1 MIREICFFFRYGPA
15 VQKRHKELG
24 MVEFMKEMFQGM
36 DADGYAGLRRSLVG
50 DLEGDVLE
58 IGAGT
63 GALFSYYGSKAKVTA
78 TEPDDDFRA
87 AAEQAA
93 QEAEAEI
100 KVLAGAG
107 EELHFEDKTF
117 DSVSASLVLCSVNS
131 PSKTLAE
138 LLRVLRPGGQIRLL
152 EHVRSQHWLAGPL
165 MDLLNPIW
173 FWINKVGCNWNRET
187 VESVRD
193 AGFIIRSIESHKIY
207 SRAAPAVFP
216 IRVVKAERP
225 A

>member
-1 MIREICFFFRYGPA
+1 MIREICFFFRHGPK
-15 VQKRHKELG
+15 VRKRHKELG
-24 MVEFMKEMFQGM
+24 MVEFMREMYRGM
-36 DADGYAGLRRSLVG
+36 DADGYDDLRQTLVG

-63 GALFSYYGSKAKVTA
+63 GAIFSYYGADAKVTA

-93 QEAEAEI
+93 KKARADI

-107 EELHFEDKTF
+107 EKLHFEDRTF

-131 PSKTLAE
+131 QSKTLAE
-138 LLRVLRPGGQIRLL
+138 FKRVLRPGGQVRLL

-165 MDLLNPIW
+165 MDLLNPVW
-173 FWINKVGCNWNRET
+173 FHINKVGCNWNRNTEK
-187 VESVRD
+187 SVRD
-193 AGFIIRSIESHKIY
+193 AGFKIRSIESHKIY
-207 SRAAPAVFP
+207 SKAAPAVFP
-216 IRVVKAERP
+216 IRLIKAERP
-225 A
+225 T